1 MHRIIIADNSADFS
15 QGLGGALRSRF
26 LVEVCTD
33 GPSTLELLR
42 QRSADVLVL
51 DLMIPGLD
59 GMKLL
64 EFVHQEQLASAVI
77 VTSLFLSD
85 YIAAALSRCGV
96 DYAAIKPCSVSSL
109 AERVEELCAGLDTE
123 PEQPDPHC
131 AVTSIL
137 LALGLRT
144 NKKGFRYIRDSVL
157 MLARE
162 PGLQVTKNV
171 YPDVGKAAGGNAQS
185 VEKAIRTAIAAAWE
199 QRDNDIWRRY
209 FAPGPDGQVPRPTN
223 SEFLT
228 RLADIVAAS
237 ERPLRHARRRA

>member
-1 MHRIIIADNSADFS
+1 MHRIIIADNSEDFTQLLS
-15 QGLGGALRSRF
+15 GALRSRF
-26 LVEVCTD
+26 LVEVFAN
-33 GPSTLELLR
+33 SRQALERLR
-42 QRSADVLVL
+42 QTGTDVLVL
-51 DLMIPGLD
+51 DLMVPGMD
-59 GMKLL
+59 PMELL
-64 EFVHQEQLASAVI
+64 SQVHQQKLAGSVV
-77 VTSLFLSD
+77 VTSTFLSD
-85 YIAAALSRCGV
+85 FIAGSLSRRGV
-96 DYAAIKPCSVSSL
+96 DYAAVKPCSVTIL
-109 AERVEELCAGLDTE
+109 AERVEELCAAHAGE
-123 PEQPDPHC
+123 EAPADPHC
-131 AVTSIL
+131 VVTSIL
-137 LALGLRT
+137 LSLGLRT
-144 NKKGFRYIRDSVL
+144 SKKGFRYIRDSVL

-199 QRDNDIWRRY
+199 QRDNDIWLRY